1 MNIIFHN
8 ETRKVNDLIP
18 YEHNPRQ
25 MSEKQV
31 ADLKKSLEKFNLAEV
46 PVINVD
52 NMIIAG
58 HQRIKILQL
67 LGRGE
72 EEIDIRVPNRLLTE
86 DEYKEYNIG
95 SNVIKGDWDWGILA
109 NNFGMGELLNWGF
122 DQSELQKGFDLALT
136 PEEKDDTVPE
146 DVPQITKDGELW
158 LLGKHRL
165 LIGDS
170 LIRENV
176 ERLMD
181 GKHANMCFTDP
192 PYNINYEGGMN
203 ETGQNYRQGIMNDSM
218 GKKEFQDFLR
228 AAVQNIIEFT
238 DGGIYICMSSKEIE
252 TLKKVFEESLGH
264 FQSFIIWVKNHFTL
278 SRSDYQNM
286 YEPMLYGWRE
296 GISNHYFINRRD
308 IGNVWEDLKE
318 IKTEFDGEYTTISFQ
333 GFKVKLKG
341 QQEGEVIRKKQVTD
355 IWRYDKPTR
364 SDLHPT
370 MKPIALVT
378 EAITNSSMAEQIVLD
393 TFLGSGSTLISA
405 EKAGRIC
412 YGMEMDPKYASV
424 ILQRY
429 AEFTGLDPVR
439 EDGVKWSELKAQT
452 NA

>member
-1 MNIIFHN
+1 
-8 ETRKVNDLIP
+8 
-18 YEHNPRQ
+18 
-25 MSEKQV
+25 
-31 ADLKKSLEKFNLAEV
+31 
-46 PVINVD
+46 
-52 NMIIAG
+52 
-58 HQRIKILQL
+58 
-67 LGRGE
+67 
-72 EEIDIRVPNRLLTE
+72 
-86 DEYKEYNIG
+86 
-95 SNVIKGDWDWGILA
+95 
-109 NNFGMGELLNWGF
+109 
-122 DQSELQKGFDLALT
+122 
-136 PEEKDDTVPE
+136 
-146 DVPQITKDGELW
+146 
-158 LLGKHRL
+158 
-165 LIGDS
+165 
-170 LIRENV
+170 
-176 ERLMD
+176 MD